1 MRVSLINIENHIE
14 PALLSEAVD
23 LVRASNEYAI
33 QHPDQAHYQ
42 VHSTNPAYQVD
53 IHLLP
58 ENPSASSRTM
68 ANVKCYCKPF
78 IKTKQCKHAVAAIL
92 LLREYLQQS
101 RKNKNKSRQDATLI
115 DDALR
120 KMKITD
126 LKHFLAQYANSHA
139 SFKAE
144 LLAHTLH
151 LTKKPDY
158 ISLLMTVTPIDKYG
172 QIKINRNNIK
182 TLRGIISILLK
193 HAQQLFKERALPETF
208 QILDPVIN
216 YLYRIIQKFPQFQQP
231 LVVDLKTA
239 LRLFELVCLQ
249 PMAPRLQQAAIK
261 FAVELS
267 EREGYFFVKNTIPV
281 LQLIEPFV
289 LEQKMRQHLVQLA
302 EQKIN
307 SHSSQSLSWASL
319 LLRWGNRWQLKL
331 KSKAVFKELV
341 PLQSAI
347 LQEMNQQ
354 RDYEDL
360 LFVLRLMP
368 EPIADKAQHR
378 ISLQLGLKA
387 AMILEKEEDITWI
400 ATALSQQYFDID
412 AWDALRKSN
421 SIAAH
426 MVIERLQFDYSPGDN
441 ETVDSLLLHGL
452 KAMHHYDELLER
464 LSNIQDAELMM
475 EYDHLL
481 VKDHRDAI
489 LQFYAIQIR
498 SIKDAYG
505 GSIARQKLNNIF
517 SHLKTLDLY
526 QAMVDKIKKTET
538 KKVNNNNHHTIIEG
552 FVFDLDGVIVDTA
565 IHHFQSWKK
574 LMHEMGVEIADEDD
588 HHTRGASRMESL
600 EYLLQTYGIQK
611 SDAEKHE
618 LAARKNEYYLKA
630 IEEITPN
637 DLLPGALQF
646 LIDSRQAGLRLA
658 LGSASKN
665 ARGVLEKLEIEHHF
679 DAILDGNDAKESKPH
694 PEIFIKAS
702 EALELNTDHVVVFED
717 AAKGVQA
724 ALAAGCHCI
733 GIGDASTL
741 GAADIIIPGLYAA
754 TPQEIIEQL
763 S

>member
-1 MRVSLINIENHIE
+1 MRVSLINIENHVD
-14 PALLSEAVD
+14 ADLLAEAVD
-23 LVRASNEYAI
+23 LVRASTEYAV
-33 QHPDQAHYQ
+33 QQPDQAHFQ
-42 VHSTNPAYQVD
+42 VHSSHPAYQVD
-53 IHLLP
+53 IHLQGDQ
-58 ENPSASSRTM
+58 M
-68 ANVKCYCKPF
+68 VNVKCYCKPF
-78 IKTKQCKHAVAAIL
+78 TKTKQCKHAVAAVLIL
-92 LLREYLQQS
+92 RDYLQQS
-101 RKNKNKSRQDATLI
+101 RKSRNKTKQDTTVI

-126 LKHFLAQYANSHA
+126 LKKFLSQYANSHA

-158 ISLLMTVTPIDKYG
+158 TSLLLTVTPIDKYG

-193 HAQQLFKERALPETF
+193 QAQQLFKERALPETF
-208 QILDPVIN
+208 QILDPVIGH
-216 YLYRIIQKFPQFQQP
+216 LYRLIQKFPQYQQP
-231 LVVDLKTA
+231 LIVDLKTA

-261 FAVELS
+261 FALELS
-267 EREGYFFVKNTIPV
+267 EREGYFFVKSTVPV

-289 LEQKMRQHLVQLA
+289 HEQKVRQHLVQLA

-307 SHSSQSLSWASL
+307 SRSSQSFYWATL
-319 LLRWGNRWQLKL
+319 LLRWGQRWQLKL

-341 PLQSAI
+341 LLQPAI
-347 LQEMNQQ
+347 LQELNQQ
-354 RDYEDL
+354 KDYENL
-360 LFVLRLMP
+360 LFVLRLIP
-368 EPIADKAQHR
+368 ETVADKAQQR
-378 ISLQLGLKA
+378 VSLQLGLKA
-387 AMILEKEEDITWI
+387 AIILDKAEDIAWI
-400 ATALSQQYFDID
+400 ATALSRQYFEIE
-412 AWDALRKSN
+412 AWDALRKVN
-421 SIAAH
+421 QEAALK
-426 MVIERLQFDYSPGDN
+426 VIVQVSVEYNAGEK
-441 ETVDSLLLHGL
+441 ETADALLLHGWSAL
-452 KAMHHYDELLER
+452 HHYDELLER
-464 LSNIQDAELMM
+464 LVDIQEPNLMM

-481 VKDHRDAI
+481 VKEHRAA
-489 LQFYAIQIR
+489 LLRFYAIQIR
-498 SIKDAYG
+498 SIKEAYG
-505 GSIARQKLNNIF
+505 GTIARQKLNNIF

-526 QAMVDKIKKTET
+526 QAMADQLKKPDN
-538 KKVNNNNHHTIIEG
+538 KPMNHHHHTPVIEG

-574 LMHEMGVEIADEDD
+574 LMSEMGVEIADEDD

-600 EYLLQTYGIQK
+600 EYLLTTYGVQK
-611 SDAEKHE
+611 SESEKLE

-630 IEEITPN
+630 IEQITPD

-646 LIDSRQAGLRLA
+646 LMDSRQAGLRLA

-665 ARGVLEKLEIEHHF
+665 ARGVLQKLEIEDQF
-679 DAILDGNDAKESKPH
+679 DAILDGNDAKESKPD
-694 PEIFIKAS
+694 PEIFIKATQ
-702 EALELNTDHVVVFED
+702 ALKLDADQVVVFED

-741 GAADIIIPGLYAA
+741 GAADLVIPGLYAA